1 MPTVKTMSQSL
12 EPITLNAWRTFI
24 TAHARLI
31 ETIDR
36 ELTAADCV
44 PLHWYDVLVELVEAP
59 ERRLRMSDL
68 ARKVVLSRSGLTRL
82 VDKLEKAGLLLR
94 EASPEDGRGA
104 YAVLT
109 EAGHNALRKAW
120 PIYAQ
125 GIQTHFAHYLSADE
139 AQIFAN
145 VLTRILE
152 GMGEGV

>member
-94 EASPEDGRGA
+94 QASPEDGRGA

>member
-1 MPTVKTMSQSL
+1 MSQLL
-12 EPITLNAWRTFI
+12 EPTALNAWRSFI

-36 ELTAADCV
+36 ELAAADCV
-44 PLHWYDVLVELVEAP
+44 PLHWYDVLVELVEVP

-82 VDKLEKAGLLLR
+82 VDKLEKAGLLAR
-94 EASPEDGRGA
+94 ASSPEDGRGA

-109 EAGHNALRKAW
+109 EAGHDALRKAW

-125 GIQTHFAHYLSADE
+125 GIQTHFAQYLSADE
-139 AQIFAN
+139 AHVFAK

>member
-1 MPTVKTMSQSL
+1 MSQPL
-12 EPITLNAWRTFI
+12 DPTALNAWRTFI

-59 ERRLRMSDL
+59 EQRLRMSDL
-68 ARKVVLSRSGLTRL
+68 ARKVVLSRSGLTRM

-125 GIQTHFAHYLSADE
+125 GIKNYFAAYLRADETEQMAAAFSRMLSALDSD
-139 AQIFAN
+139 
-145 VLTRILE
+145 TPP
-152 GMGEGV
+152 

>member
-1 MPTVKTMSQSL
+1 MSQPL
-12 EPITLNAWRTFI
+12 EPTALNAWRTFI

-59 ERRLRMSDL
+59 EQRLRMSDL

-125 GIQTHFAHYLSADE
+125 GIQTHFAHFLSADE
-139 AQIFAN
+139 AQIFAK
-145 VLTRILE
+145 VLARILE